1 MTWMIDFNLKEKKSD
16 RVKHG
21 ELTTRY
27 KEHAIVEAKMLPVYP
42 KNREFLSLVTT

>member
-21 ELTTRY
+21 EPTTRY
-27 KEHAIVEAKMLPVYP
+27 KEYSIV
-42 KNREFLSLVTT
+42 

>member
-1 MTWMIDFNLKEKKSD
+1 MIDFNLKEKKSD

>member
-1 MTWMIDFNLKEKKSD
+1 MIDFNLKEKKSD
-16 RVKHG
+16 KHG